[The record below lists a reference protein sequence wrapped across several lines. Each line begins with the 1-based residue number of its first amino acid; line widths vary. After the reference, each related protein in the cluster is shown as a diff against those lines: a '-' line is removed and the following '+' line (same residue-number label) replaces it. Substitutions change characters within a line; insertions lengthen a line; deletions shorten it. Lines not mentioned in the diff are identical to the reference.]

1 MSENTGFPAL
11 SLGATRPLR
20 NDELESLIEQLP
32 HAAMVVDAQ
41 NWRLLTAN
49 TRFGELTAYTRSEL
63 SGLEIRSLLPEWQP
77 GLMTSP
83 SPDERPAVS
92 MQPVTQPLVRRNRTR
107 FNVQLMAVPSGPRQK
122 NILIIV
128 EAADP
133 ARWPFEQQRLR
144 KLWKGVNEIVSALQ
158 EDGFDTALNAV
169 LHAGSSL
176 TNVKSLAVYYLQE
189 NNPQLQRCASLG
201 PAELFP
207 EQLSAQ
213 DLAHLSRPKVWEAGK
228 RPSSMLQQSARAA
241 GLAFLASAPI
251 GEDNAIMGVVALGDE
266 QPAASEFMEQAARLL
281 AATATVIFQRH
292 AWKVNLQEQID
303 AQSTQ
308 TRSATAIEERA
319 REGILTLSPDL
330 LILRMN
336 PAVEI
341 MMGYAEPEVVG
352 QSVEKVLIGPEGLLP
367 ALIAA
372 QQGNPTY
379 NLGSA
384 HLYRR
389 SGEAFLALVRIFP
402 VINAGQTEQIIIF
415 IEDLSEQ
422 EQIRLHTQQLEHRA
436 LLGEVTAIFAH
447 EVRNPINNISTGLQL
462 MALNLP
468 PNGPGQENIT
478 RMMQDCDRLA
488 ELIKSVLAFSR
499 PTDYEMETVDLAV
512 LIQRLLE
519 RLRPRITRLNVSY
532 ELRIEPGCQPIR
544 GNLRALEQVFS
555 NLITNAL
562 QAMGDDGGSLFIKVQ
577 PVSQQGHNTIE
588 VSIADTGPGIPKEL
602 QERVFQP
609 FFTTERGGTGLG
621 LAIAKRIITAH
632 KGTIRLTSFPGGTIF
647 HVQLPQDEA

>member
-1 MSENTGFPAL
+1 MSENTGFPML
-11 SLGATRPLR
+11 SLGGTRPLR
-20 NDELESLIEQLP
+20 NEELESLIEQLP
-32 HAAMVVDAQ
+32 HAAILVDVQ
-41 NWRLLTAN
+41 SWRVLMTNA
-49 TRFGELTAYTRSEL
+49 RFGELTAYTRGEL
-63 SGLEIRSLLPEWQP
+63 SGLEIRALLPEWQP
-77 GLMTSP
+77 GLAMASTP
-83 SPDERPAVS
+83 EERPATS
-92 MQPVTQPLVRRNRTR
+92 LQPVIQPLVRRNRTR
-107 FNVQLMAVPSGPRQK
+107 LNVQIMTVPAGPRLK
-122 NILIIV
+122 NLLVIA

-144 KLWKGVNEIVSALQ
+144 RLWNGLNEVIGALQ
-158 EDGFDTALNAV
+158 VDGFEAAINGLLKASG
-169 LHAGSSL
+169 LL
-176 TNVKSLAVYYLQE
+176 TNTKSLAVYRLQE
-189 NNPQLQRCASLG
+189 NNPQLRRCASLG
-201 PAELFP
+201 PEDLFP
-207 EQLSAQ
+207 EHLSAQ

-228 RPSSMLQQSARAA
+228 RPSSMLHQSARAA
-241 GLAFLASAPI
+241 GMAFLASAPI
-251 GEDNAIMGVVALGDE
+251 GQANAIVGVVAIGDE
-266 QPAASEFMEQAARLL
+266 QPADIEFVEQAARLV
-281 AATATVIFQRH
+281 AGAATVIFQRH
-292 AWKVNLQEQID
+292 AWGENLQARLIEQS
-303 AQSTQ
+303 AQ
-308 TRSATAIEERA
+308 TRFAAAIEERV
-319 REGILTLSPDL
+319 REGILTLGPEL
-330 LILRMN
+330 QILRMN

-341 MMGYAEPEVVG
+341 MMGYAENEVVG
-352 QSVEKVLIGPEGLLP
+352 QPVEKVLIGPEGLMP

-389 SGEAFLALVRIFP
+389 NGEAFLALVRIFP
-402 VINAGQTEQIIIF
+402 VTNEGKIEQIIVF

-462 MALNLP
+462 MALNLLP
-468 PNGPGQENIT
+468 DDPGQENIT

-499 PTDYEMETVDLAV
+499 PADYEMEPLDLTG
-512 LIQRLLE
+512 LLQHLLE
-519 RLRPRITRLNVSY
+519 RLRPRIARLNVDY
-532 ELRIEPGCQPIR
+532 QFRIEPECPPIR

-562 QAMGDDGGSLFIKVQ
+562 QAMGEQGGNLFIKVQ
-577 PVSQQGHNTIE
+577 PVHQDGHIYVE
-588 VSIADTGPGIPKEL
+588 VSVADTGPGIPKEL

-647 HVQLPQDEA
+647 HVQIPQDEA